1 MTDLPLAS
9 VFEGKE
15 KNTVRTVFEPD
26 WRWQCSGVI
35 CYRFEKGRERKR
47 DRHVDRVNS
56 QPKGGDP
63 FPSGTS
69 VLWTWNNSENYVRDP
84 TVSDNPVDFF

>member
-15 KNTVRTVFEPD
+15 NNTVRTSTSSNQSRD
-26 WRWQCSGVI
+26 GSGVI
-35 CYRFEKGRERKR
+35 CYDRFEKGRERKR

-69 VLWTWNNSENYVRDP
+69 VLP
-84 TVSDNPVDFF
+84 TLEQFGKLCQRSDRLR